1 MTNLY
6 FTNIEVLFYTMSS
19 ILLQMKHNFLQI
31 EIAVAI
37 CKNDIASVDKDSVI
51 FIPVID
57 RQRKRI
63 SSKIFVKASLER

>member
-1 MTNLY
+1 
-6 FTNIEVLFYTMSS
+6 
-19 ILLQMKHNFLQI
+19 MKHNFLQI

-63 SSKIFVKASLER
+63 SSKIFVKDQFRKINFNF